1 MGESKT
7 DVKLKTDSE
16 DATVADKAFVGEER
30 ACRREFDDNTCGGV
44 DDESESVQDLASTA
58 KGVVFV
64 SVDAGRL
71 AASAAPGP
79 GAVKSWK
86 ECGASTVVTLLRDD
100 EPAFN
105 CAKDQIIALGLRWLH
120 LPLSGKKAIT
130 EPQQAR
136 AGKATKTKHDALSL
150 SRVHEVTE
158 LLKAGESV
166 VVHCAAGM
174 HRTGVVCYL
183 TLRRLNLSPKD
194 ALSIILK
201 SRPITHEEITKST
214 SNHLPLCE
222 LAEGMMPT
230 DMRRMQE
237 VQQVV
242 VVESTKPK
250 VTEKS
255 AKAAEKAAKKLAK
268 QASAKADA
276 QPKRLTKRQQR
287 IQAEFG
293 DSIT

>member
-1 MGESKT
+1 MG
-7 DVKLKTDSE
+7 
-16 DATVADKAFVGEER
+16 
-30 ACRREFDDNTCGGV
+30 
-44 DDESESVQDLASTA
+44 
-58 KGVVFV
+58 
-64 SVDAGRL
+64 
-71 AASAAPGP
+71 
-79 GAVKSWK
+79 
-86 ECGASTVVTLLRDD
+86 
-100 EPAFN
+100 
-105 CAKDQIIALGLRWLH
+105 H

-130 EPQQAR
+130 EPQQAHV
-136 AGKATKTKHDALSL
+136 GKAKRTKHDALSM

-158 LLKAGESV
+158 FLTDGESV

-183 TLRRLNLSPKD
+183 ALRRLSLSPKD
-194 ALSIILK
+194 ALSIILA

-214 SNHLPLCE
+214 SSHLPLCE
-222 LAEGMMPT
+222 IAEGMIPT

-242 VVESTKPK
+242 VVESPK

-255 AKAAEKAAKKLAK
+255 AKAAAKAAKKLAK

-287 IQAEFG
+287 IQAEL
-293 DSIT
+293 D